1 VKALKERGSLA
12 RIEHLKII
20 RLKIA
25 ELREQT
31 SAEALSNAFSNKQGV
46 ASVEINSS
54 NATVVIAYDDT
65 LTSIFDI
72 EAIIYMLKFKL
83 EGISY
88 LS

>member
-1 VKALKERGSLA
+1 MA

-25 ELREQT
+25 ELSEQT
-31 SAEALSNAFSNKQGV
+31 SAEALSNAFSNKPGV
-46 ASVEINSS
+46 ASVEIDSS
-54 NATVVIAYDDT
+54 NATVVVAYDDT

-72 EAIIYMLKFKL
+72 EAIVYRLKFKL

>member
-1 VKALKERGSLA
+1 MT

-25 ELREQT
+25 ELSEQT
-31 SAEALSNAFSNKQGV
+31 NASALSNAFANKHGV
-46 ASVEINSS
+46 ASVEINVN

-65 LTSIFDI
+65 LTSIFEI
-72 EAIIYMLKFKL
+72 EAVVYKLKFKL
-83 EGISY
+83 EGIGY

>member
-1 VKALKERGSLA
+1 MT

-25 ELREQT
+25 ELNEQT
-31 SAEALSNAFSNKQGV
+31 NADALSNAFSDKHGV
-46 ASVEINSS
+46 ASVEINTN

-65 LTSIFDI
+65 LTSIFEI
-72 EAIIYMLKFKL
+72 EAIVSKLKFKL
-83 EGISY
+83 EGVGY